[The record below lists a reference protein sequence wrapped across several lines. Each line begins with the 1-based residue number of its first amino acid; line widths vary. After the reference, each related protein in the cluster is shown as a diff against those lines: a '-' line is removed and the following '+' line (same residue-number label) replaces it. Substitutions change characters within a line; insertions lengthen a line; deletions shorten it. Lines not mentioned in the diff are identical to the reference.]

1 MMNASDWLD
10 LTVLER
16 KKYNYLNE
24 ALDLTQQIGNALD
37 HNDQISLK
45 MLLAMRQEPIMYLE
59 ELKQTIQARR
69 QDLPPEDQERGG
81 FSADAG
87 GEHLCAAGGHSHP
100 PVAARHR
107 AGPGRQPAS
116 DRQQLCL
123 QQKITSVWP
132 FPSAAARHTAIPHR

>member
-24 ALDLTQQIGNALD
+24 TLDLTQQIGSALD

-69 QDLPPEDQERGG
+69 QDLPPEDQERVQALLSGASPRTQEENT
-81 FSADAG
+81 FVQQ
-87 GEHLCAAGGHSHP
+87 AAT
-100 PVAARHR
+100 VIRLLQRVIELDR
-107 AGPGRQPAS
+107 AVNLRLTGS
-116 DRQQLCL
+116 SSIYN
-123 QQKITSVWP
+123 KK
-132 FPSAAARHTAIPHR
+132 

>member
-1 MMNASDWLD
+1 MNASDWLD

-24 ALDLTQQIGNALD
+24 ALDLTQQIGSALD

-69 QDLPPEDQERGG
+69 QDLPPEDQERVQALLSGASPRTQEENT
-81 FSADAG
+81 FVQQ
-87 GEHLCAAGGHSHP
+87 AAT
-100 PVAARHR
+100 VIRLLQRVIELDR
-107 AGPGRQPAS
+107 AVNLRLTGS
-116 DRQQLCL
+116 SSIYN
-123 QQKITSVWP
+123 KK
-132 FPSAAARHTAIPHR
+132 

>member
-1 MMNASDWLD
+1 MNASDWLD

-69 QDLPPEDQERGG
+69 QDLPPEDQERMQALLSGASPRTQEEST
-81 FSADAG
+81 FVQQ
-87 GEHLCAAGGHSHP
+87 AAT
-100 PVAARHR
+100 VVRLLQRVIELDR
-107 AGPGRQPAS
+107 AVNLRLTGS
-116 DRQQLCL
+116 S
-123 QQKITSVWP
+123 SVYNKK
-132 FPSAAARHTAIPHR
+132 

>member
-1 MMNASDWLD
+1 MNASDWLD

-69 QDLPPEDQERGG
+69 QDLPPEDQERVQALLSGASPRTQEEST
-81 FSADAG
+81 FVQQ
-87 GEHLCAAGGHSHP
+87 AAT
-100 PVAARHR
+100 VIRLLQRVIELDR
-107 AGPGRQPAS
+107 AVNLRLTGS
-116 DRQQLCL
+116 S
-123 QQKITSVWP
+123 SVYNKK
-132 FPSAAARHTAIPHR
+132 

>member
-1 MMNASDWLD
+1 MNASDWLD

-24 ALDLTQQIGNALD
+24 TLDLTQQIGSALD

-69 QDLPPEDQERGG
+69 QDLPPEDQERVQALLSGASPWTQEEST
-81 FSADAG
+81 FVQQ
-87 GEHLCAAGGHSHP
+87 AAT
-100 PVAARHR
+100 VTRLLQRVMELDR
-107 AGPGRQPAS
+107 AVNLRLTGS
-116 DRQQLCL
+116 S
-123 QQKITSVWP
+123 SVYNK
-132 FPSAAARHTAIPHR
+132 

>member
-1 MMNASDWLD
+1 MNASDWLD

-24 ALDLTQQIGNALD
+24 TLDLTQQIGSALD

-69 QDLPPEDQERGG
+69 QDLPPEDQERMQALLSGASPRTQEENT
-81 FSADAG
+81 FVQQ
-87 GEHLCAAGGHSHP
+87 AAT
-100 PVAARHR
+100 VIRLLQRVIELDR
-107 AGPGRQPAS
+107 AVNLRLTGS
-116 DRQQLCL
+116 S
-123 QQKITSVWP
+123 SVYNKK
-132 FPSAAARHTAIPHR
+132 

>member
-1 MMNASDWLD
+1 MNASDWLD

-24 ALDLTQQIGNALD
+24 TLDLTQQIGSALD

-69 QDLPPEDQERGG
+69 QDLPPEDQERVQALLSGASPRTQEEST
-81 FSADAG
+81 FIQQ
-87 GEHLCAAGGHSHP
+87 AAT
-100 PVAARHR
+100 VVRLLQRVIELDR
-107 AGPGRQPAS
+107 AVNLRLTGS
-116 DRQQLCL
+116 S
-123 QQKITSVWP
+123 SVYNKK
-132 FPSAAARHTAIPHR
+132 

>member
-24 ALDLTQQIGNALD
+24 TLDLTQQIGSALD

-59 ELKQTIQARR
+59 ELKQTIQVRR
-69 QDLPPEDQERGG
+69 QDLPPEDQDRVQALLSGASPRTQEENT
-81 FSADAG
+81 FVQQ
-87 GEHLCAAGGHSHP
+87 AAT
-100 PVAARHR
+100 VIRLLQRVIELDR
-107 AGPGRQPAS
+107 AVNLRLTGS
-116 DRQQLCL
+116 SSIYN
-123 QQKITSVWP
+123 KK
-132 FPSAAARHTAIPHR
+132 

>member
-1 MMNASDWLD
+1 MNASDWLD

-24 ALDLTQQIGNALD
+24 TLDLTQQIGSALD

-69 QDLPPEDQERGG
+69 QDLPPEDQERMQALLSGASPRTQEENT
-81 FSADAG
+81 FVQQ
-87 GEHLCAAGGHSHP
+87 AAT
-100 PVAARHR
+100 VIRLLQRVIELDR
-107 AGPGRQPAS
+107 AVNLRLTGS
-116 DRQQLCL
+116 SSIYN
-123 QQKITSVWP
+123 KK
-132 FPSAAARHTAIPHR
+132 

>member
-1 MMNASDWLD
+1 MNASDWLD

-69 QDLPPEDQERGG
+69 QDLPPEDQERVQALLSGASPRTQEEST
-81 FSADAG
+81 FVQQ
-87 GEHLCAAGGHSHP
+87 AAT
-100 PVAARHR
+100 VVRLLQRVIELDR
-107 AGPGRQPAS
+107 AVNLRLTGS
-116 DRQQLCL
+116 S
-123 QQKITSVWP
+123 SVYNKK
-132 FPSAAARHTAIPHR
+132 